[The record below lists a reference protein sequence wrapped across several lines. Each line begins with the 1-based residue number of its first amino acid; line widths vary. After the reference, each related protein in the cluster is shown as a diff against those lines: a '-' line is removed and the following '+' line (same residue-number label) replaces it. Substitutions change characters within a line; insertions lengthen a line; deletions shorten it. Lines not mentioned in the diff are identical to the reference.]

1 MSFSDREGVEIL
13 EREECLRLLAAG
25 GLGRVG
31 IVEGNQPLILPV
43 NYALD
48 GETVVFRTGRGTKL
62 DMGTRSPAC
71 FEIDNANLSA
81 RTGWS
86 VLAVGRLEEVTA
98 YDAKDLETVQ
108 RLPVTPWAAGDRSHW
123 MRLVPRRITGRRV
136 APRPERA
143 D

>member
-1 MSFSDREGVEIL
+1 MSLADREGVEIL
-13 EREECLRLLAAG
+13 ERDECLRLLAACE
-25 GLGRVG
+25 LGRVG

-71 FEIDNANLSA
+71 FEIDDADPSA

-98 YDAKDLETVQ
+98 FDAQSLEAVQ
-108 RLPVTPWAAGDRSHW
+108 RLPVTPWAPGDRPHW

-136 APRPERA
+136 VSRPERA
-143 D
+143 G